1 MFWIGVFSSLFHA
14 MLFTAKLMKSYM
26 NIERITRKFMM
37 FINSRLKKKTR
48 HQKILVNIFNLKYMY
63 TCIKM
68 ILNEL

>member
-1 MFWIGVFSSLFHA
+1 

-26 NIERITRKFMM
+26 NIERITRKFMTFM
-37 FINSRLKKKTR
+37 NSRLIKKIR
-48 HQKILVNIFNLKYMY
+48 CQKILVNIFNLKYMY